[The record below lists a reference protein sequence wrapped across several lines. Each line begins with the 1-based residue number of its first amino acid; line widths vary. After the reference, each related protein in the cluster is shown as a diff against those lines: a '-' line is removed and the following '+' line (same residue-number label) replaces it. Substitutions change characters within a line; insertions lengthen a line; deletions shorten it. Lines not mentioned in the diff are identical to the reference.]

1 MRISDWSSDVCSSDL
16 AFSGLSSSL
25 SPNSIEKPI
34 NKFFTDFKKSLDQV
48 LKTSFYSIQAVERR
62 SKLLWWK
69 ETLYS
74 SSLKD
79 SYRSVNEIV
88 QPIIMADDLYQQLPD
103 IDPVSVDY
111 LLKDT
116 LLLLNNK
123 AKEKIQ
129 FSELL
134 KELTK
139 DENKDM
145 IIRKFKEI
153 K

>member
-79 SYRSVNEIV
+79 SYRSVKKLFKL
-88 QPIIMADDLYQQLPD
+88 II
-103 IDPVSVDY
+103 
-111 LLKDT
+111 LLKIYYKN
-116 LLLLNNK
+116 LL
-123 AKEKIQ
+123 
-129 FSELL
+129 
-134 KELTK
+134 T
-139 DENKDM
+139 
-145 IIRKFKEI
+145 
-153 K
+153 

>member
-88 QPIIMADDLYQQLPD
+88 QPIIMADDLYQQLHD
-103 IDPVSVDY
+103 IAPVSVDY

-123 AKEKIQ
+123 AK
-129 FSELL
+129 
-134 KELTK
+134 
-139 DENKDM
+139 D
-145 IIRKFKEI
+145 RKSTRLNSSN
-153 K
+153 